1 MKKIFTLLLTLFFVS
16 FSFGQDAEKNV
27 YEVSYLKVKTGFVRE
42 FESAFRNHVKS
53 FYKDENKPYLRKVT
67 HGHRSGEYLLITG
80 PIKMSFMDQKNKR
93 RVDDWN
99 KNILSKA
106 EFKDSNLYR
115 NHQEYSSMSK
125 SESGSGKVVFVRG
138 FKQESGKTTFDILSK
153 LKKISDMSEGCN
165 PYNVVTPIAK
175 SKGEPDFYIVR
186 HLSSMGEF
194 DEDDLFDNKNC
205 NVFEMF
211 QKKMSQEEMDN
222 FGQMWQDN
230 FEVVYSQFRIRVD

>member
-106 EFKDSNLYR
+106 EFKDSNL
-115 NHQEYSSMSK
+115 
-125 SESGSGKVVFVRG
+125 
-138 FKQESGKTTFDILSK
+138 
-153 LKKISDMSEGCN
+153 
-165 PYNVVTPIAK
+165 
-175 SKGEPDFYIVR
+175 
-186 HLSSMGEF
+186 
-194 DEDDLFDNKNC
+194 
-205 NVFEMF
+205 
-211 QKKMSQEEMDN
+211 
-222 FGQMWQDN
+222 
-230 FEVVYSQFRIRVD
+230 

>member
-1 MKKIFTLLLTLFFVS
+1 M
-16 FSFGQDAEKNV
+16 
-27 YEVSYLKVKTGFVRE
+27 
-42 FESAFRNHVKS
+42 
-53 FYKDENKPYLRKVT
+53 
-67 HGHRSGEYLLITG
+67 
-80 PIKMSFMDQKNKR
+80 KMSFMDQKNKR
-93 RVDDWN
+93 RQDDWN

-106 EFKDSNLYR
+106 ELKDSNLYR
-115 NHQEYSSMSK
+115 NHPEYSSMSK
-125 SESGSGKVVFVRG
+125 SESGSGVVVFVRG
-138 FKQESGKTTFDILSK
+138 FKQQNSKTTFDILK
-153 LKKISDMSEGCN
+153 RLKKISDMSEGCN

-211 QKKMSQEEMDN
+211 QKEMSQEEMDN